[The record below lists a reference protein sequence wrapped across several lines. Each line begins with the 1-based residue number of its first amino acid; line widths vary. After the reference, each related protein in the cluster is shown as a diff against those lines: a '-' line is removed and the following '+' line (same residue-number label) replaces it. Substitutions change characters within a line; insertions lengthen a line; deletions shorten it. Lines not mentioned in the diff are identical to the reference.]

1 MPERKSKYPW
11 LSSKLQNERLALH
24 FTYLKYNYNI
34 PSTQIPF
41 LQAESY
47 SRGDPQLKIV
57 LSKNLD
63 FFFVQVIFLLF
74 LQRTFYKRYLRFCR
88 IADILKRRLLTL
100 CSDLLKLRN
109 FQVHSELSNDRCPT
123 GYRLSLLCL
132 FGYKLCVYTYAH
144 TRTLFII

>member
-1 MPERKSKYPW
+1 MPERKNKYPW

-34 PSTQIPF
+34 PSTQISF

-47 SRGDPQLKIV
+47 SRGGFSTQNSSLEE
-57 LSKNLD
+57 LR
-63 FFFVQVIFLLF
+63 FFFVQVFFLLF

-144 TRTLFII
+144 TRTLFIM